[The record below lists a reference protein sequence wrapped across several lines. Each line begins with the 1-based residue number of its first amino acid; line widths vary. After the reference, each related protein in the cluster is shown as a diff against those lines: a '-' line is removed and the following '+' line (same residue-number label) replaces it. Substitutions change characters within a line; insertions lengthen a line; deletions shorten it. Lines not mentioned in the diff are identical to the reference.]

1 MNTTVSTIK
10 KYEENIE
17 VNYVQVAVY
26 IVIMI
31 LIITGN
37 MIVMITIRSVRSFK
51 LSTKLFVISLCIADL
66 SIGAICIPMRL
77 SEVFIAPWTR
87 DVFWCRLSIAINIL
101 NLLASLFN
109 LIAMSTERFFYLN
122 RPMKYKVYMT
132 GKKALA
138 VVICIWIF
146 VFATSFMPIF
156 SGIAIQDGATR
167 GESDYFCKYA
177 TTLKREYLMTMCV
190 IYILPSG
197 VFALV
202 YLKILILIKSHSK
215 RIKRHATDHARSIRA
230 IHQRE
235 TRATTLLIS
244 LVGAFYL
251 CWVPSIIGIY
261 LSINQGEKIT
271 QSFIFILSTMVYSNS
286 FINSLLFTIMIP
298 ECRKTIKKWI
308 FRTRNKEISFPIK
321 SLHTTVTTV

>member
-1 MNTTVSTIK
+1 MNTTVSTIEMF
-10 KYEENIE
+10 EENIE
-17 VNYVQVAVY
+17 VNYVQVAIY
-26 IVIMI
+26 ITIMI

-37 MIVMITIRSVRSFK
+37 MIVMITIRSVRSFQ
-51 LSTKLFVISLCIADL
+51 LSTKLFVISLCVADL
-66 SIGAICIPMRL
+66 SIGAICVPMRL
-77 SEVFIAPWTR
+77 NEVFIAPWTR
-87 DVFWCRLSIAINIL
+87 DKFWCKLSIAINIL
-101 NLLASLFN
+101 NLLASLIN
-109 LIAMSTERFFYLN
+109 LIAMSTERLFYLN

-156 SGIAIQDGATR
+156 SGIAIQDGATKDK
-167 GESDYFCKYA
+167 SDYYCRYA

-215 RIKRHATDHARSIRA
+215 RIKRHATCHTRTIRTV
-230 IHQRE
+230 HQRE

-251 CWVPSIIGIY
+251 CWIPSIIGIY

-271 QSFIFILSTMVYSNS
+271 QSLIFVLTTMVYSNS
-286 FINSLLFTIMIP
+286 FVNSLLFTVTIP

-308 FRTRNKEISFPIK
+308 FKIWNKEISFPIK
-321 SLHTTVTTV
+321 SLHTTIV

>member
-1 MNTTVSTIK
+1 MNTTVSTIES
-10 KYEENIE
+10 YEENIE
-17 VNYVQVAVY
+17 VNYVQVSVL
-26 IVIMI
+26 VTIMI

-37 MIVMITIRSVRSFK
+37 MIVMITIRSVRSFQ

-66 SIGAICIPMRL
+66 SIGAICVPMRL
-77 SEVFIAPWTR
+77 NEVFIAPWTR
-87 DVFWCRLSIAINIL
+87 DVNWCKLSIAINIL
-101 NLLASLFN
+101 NLLASLIN
-109 LIAMSTERFFYLN
+109 LIAMSTERLFYLN
-122 RPMKYKVYMT
+122 HPMKYKAYMT
-132 GKKALA
+132 EKKALA
-138 VVICIWIF
+138 VVISIWIF

-156 SGIAIQDGATR
+156 SGIAIQDGATKDK
-167 GESDYFCKYA
+167 SHYYCKYA
-177 TTLKREYLMTMCV
+177 TTLKREYLITMCV

-215 RIKRHATDHARSIRA
+215 RIKRDATYHTRA
-230 IHQRE
+230 IRSVHHRE

-244 LVGAFYL
+244 LIGAFYL

-271 QSFIFILSTMVYSNS
+271 QSFIFILTTMVYSNS

-298 ECRKTIKKWI
+298 ECRKTIKKWT
-308 FRTRNKEISFPIK
+308 FRTRNKEISFPMK
-321 SLHTTVTTV
+321 SLHTAIV

>member
-1 MNTTVSTIK
+1 MNTTVSTIES
-10 KYEENIE
+10 YEENLK
-17 VNYVQVAVY
+17 VNYVQVSVL
-26 IVIMI
+26 VTIMI

-37 MIVMITIRSVRSFK
+37 MIVMITIRSVRSFQ

-66 SIGAICIPMRL
+66 SIGAICVPMRL
-77 SEVFIAPWTR
+77 NEVFIAPWTR
-87 DVFWCRLSIAINIL
+87 DVNWCKLSIAINIL
-101 NLLASLFN
+101 NLLASLIN
-109 LIAMSTERFFYLN
+109 LIAMSTERLFYLN

-132 GKKALA
+132 EKKALA
-138 VVICIWIF
+138 VVISIWIF

-156 SGIAIQDGATR
+156 SGIAIQDGATKDK
-167 GESDYFCKYA
+167 SHYYCKYA
-177 TTLKREYLMTMCV
+177 TTLKREYLITMCV

-215 RIKRHATDHARSIRA
+215 RIKRDATYHTRTIRTV
-230 IHQRE
+230 HQRE

-244 LVGAFYL
+244 LTGAFYL

-271 QSFIFILSTMVYSNS
+271 QSFIFILITMVYSNS

-298 ECRKTIKKWI
+298 ECRKTIKKWT
-308 FRTRNKEISFPIK
+308 FRTRNKEISFPMK
-321 SLHTTVTTV
+321 SLHKAIV